1 MTKIAISAAGVS
13 QADLLLKALIILP
26 ERAVITFE
34 VGEGLL
40 LIKDDYAKAALAHL
54 MNAGLHPE
62 VVKQ

>member
-1 MTKIAISAAGVS
+1 MTKIAIRAEGIS
-13 QADLLLKALIILP
+13 QPDLLLKALVILP
-26 ERAVITFE
+26 ERAVITFR

-54 MNAGLHPE
+54 MHAGLHPE

>member
-26 ERAVITFE
+26 ERAVITFQ

>member
-1 MTKIAISAAGVS
+1 MTKIAISAEGVS

>member
-1 MTKIAISAAGVS
+1 MTKIAISPAGVS